1 MKQPTLFRKR
11 YMPMEV
17 VVLKDDV
24 LLFQD
29 EEKMIT
35 KWQVFRPKANFSH
48 GVSCY
53 YLQEGYKVSKFL
65 NDADEL
71 VYYYCDIVD
80 IEYDPI
86 KNSYLFTDL
95 LADVIV
101 YPDGFVKVV
110 DLAEL
115 ADALEEHII
124 TAETLQTVLR
134 RLEALLEVIYDGKF
148 MELTKNLE
156 IEA

>member
-1 MKQPTLFRKR
+1 M
-11 YMPMEV
+11 
-17 VVLKDDV
+17 
-24 LLFQD
+24 
-29 EEKMIT
+29 
-35 KWQVFRPKANFSH
+35 
-48 GVSCY
+48 
-53 YLQEGYKVSKFL
+53 
-65 NDADEL
+65 
-71 VYYYCDIVD
+71 
-80 IEYDPI
+80 
-86 KNSYLFTDL
+86 
-95 LADVIV
+95 IV